1 MREARDL
8 RQPEINRK
16 TCAGSSAPP
25 RQPPGQMTTVL
36 GRLVGGGPPGDQQG
50 QDGKL
55 LELADTRDEQEAAVA
70 GTKHVQ
76 EEAMSPATDDA
87 ALASVITQVSRD
99 QQTAPLPP
107 AVQYAEQPGDEG
119 SEVRSNWKNKF
130 R

>member
-1 MREARDL
+1 
-8 RQPEINRK
+8 
-16 TCAGSSAPP
+16 
-25 RQPPGQMTTVL
+25 MTTVL

-55 LELADTRDEQEAAVA
+55 LELADTRDEQEPGAS
-70 GTKHVQ
+70 TKQGQ
-76 EEAMSPATDDA
+76 EDTISPAAEEA

-99 QQTAPLPP
+99 QQAAPLPA
-107 AVQYAEQPGDEG
+107 AVQYAEQQGDEG

>member
-1 MREARDL
+1 
-8 RQPEINRK
+8 
-16 TCAGSSAPP
+16 
-25 RQPPGQMTTVL
+25 MTTVL

-55 LELADTRDEQEAAVA
+55 LELADTRDEQEAVA
-70 GTKHVQ
+70 STKQGQ
-76 EEAMSPATDDA
+76 EQAMPPVADEA

-99 QQTAPLPP
+99 QQAAPLPP
-107 AVQYAEQPGDEG
+107 AVQYAEQPGEEG